1 MLDKGGHMKNKFIR
15 STMIL
20 LIGGAITKLLGMIIK
35 IVMTR
40 NIGSTGM
47 GIYMLLSPTFMLLVS
62 LAQLGLP
69 VAISTLIA
77 KEEHGEKEI
86 IFSCIPIVFLINVVL
101 MIFLACCSKF
111 LAFSLVHEPRCY
123 YAFLCMGFVLPF
135 ISVTSILR
143 GYFFGKEQMF
153 PHVFS
158 CIVEDVVWLFTLII
172 GIPYFLMK
180 GIEYAV
186 AFIILSNI
194 VSELTSIIILF
205 CFLPKHIK
213 VKKFD
218 FIPKWN
224 IIKKILNIS
233 LPATGSRFIGS
244 IGYFLEPI
252 IMTHVLLQVGYSNH
266 FIVDEYGILNGY
278 VLPMLTMPSFFT
290 MAISQALIPVI
301 SKSYGKRDYNA
312 TKKRLGLAIAVSFL
326 IGIPI
331 TAVFI
336 FFPSLPLQIIY
347 QTQQGTTYLRV
358 LAPIFLLHYIQA
370 PLTASL
376 QAMEQAKTA
385 MKGTL
390 LGMILRTCILFIF
403 CYFKIGLWA
412 LVIALSSNIIFVT
425 LHQARHVYRLLNR
438 KQHA

>member
-1 MLDKGGHMKNKFIR
+1 MKNKFIR
-15 STMIL
+15 STIIL

-35 IVMTR
+35 IIMTR

-47 GIYMLLSPTFMLLVS
+47 GIYMLLSPTFMLLIS

-77 KEEHGEKEI
+77 KEEQKEKEI
-86 IFSCIPIVFLINVVL
+86 IFSCIPIVLFINIFL
-101 MIFLACCSKF
+101 MIFLTCCSKF

-158 CIVEDVVWLFTLII
+158 CIIEDVVWLFTLTI

-194 VSELTSIIILF
+194 VSELTSIIVLF

-213 VKKFD
+213 IKKYD
-218 FIPKWN
+218 LLPKWN
-224 IIKKILNIS
+224 TMKKILNIS

-266 FIVDEYGILNGY
+266 FIVNEYGILNGY

-301 SKSYGKRDYNA
+301 SKSYGKKDYRGA
-312 TKKRLGLAIAVSFL
+312 KKKLSLAILISFF

-331 TAVFI
+331 TAVFV
-336 FFPSLPLQIIY
+336 FFPEIPLQVIY
-347 QTQQGTTYLRV
+347 QTQAGIPYLKV

-370 PLTASL
+370 PLTAAL
-376 QAMEQAKTA
+376 QAMEQAKIA

-390 LGMILRTCILFIF
+390 IGMILRTIILFF
-403 CYFKIGLWA
+403 CCYLKIGLWA
-412 LVIALSSNIIFVT
+412 LVVALSSNIIFVT
-425 LHQARHVYRLLNR
+425 LHQAKYVRKKLNIR
-438 KQHA
+438 